1 MRYFQNL
8 TGSLPVRYCKILPG
22 ALLTILVLRYLC
34 VTIYNTSI
42 FLRHTS
48 IILYIQVSFCIYK
61 YNFESDALMLKS
73 CTGMDFLKAQT
84 NEYYYCMS

>member
-1 MRYFQNL
+1 MVIVLLGISVLIYTGLDSVTFLTGSLLMRYFQNL

-22 ALLTILVLRYLC
+22 ALLKILVLRYLC

-48 IILYIQVSFCIYK
+48 IILYIQV
-61 YNFESDALMLKS
+61 
-73 CTGMDFLKAQT
+73 
-84 NEYYYCMS
+84 